1 MRNEKTIY
9 AFVPFIPKDG
19 VCICGMIILLYFF
32 CSGEMLNY
40 KLNAQGG
47 FTPAA
52 VAPPMR

>member
-1 MRNEKTIY
+1 MKRVGFIDLKRSPGNEEDQSFLRGLKNI
-9 AFVPFIPKDG
+9 
-19 VCICGMIILLYFF
+19 